1 MKKVSFSLLLI
12 VALIVV
18 LVTVFGTK
26 VLQFKAMG
34 ASAEGMGPPPETVST
49 FEVVEQVWT
58 KNWRAVGSIEP
69 IQGILLETEIGG
81 VVQSINFENGQ
92 NVALGDLLVQL
103 DVEVE
108 RAELRAAEALAR
120 LAEVELERA
129 KRLRESGNVP
139 QSDLDRAVAEAQR
152 AKAQVDNL
160 QARIDRKT
168 IRAPF
173 SGQVGIRQINLGQ
186 FVPSG
191 APIVALQANETVYA
205 NFSLPQQALDKIETG
220 YAIKLTSDVY
230 PERSF
235 EGSLTA
241 ISPEIDPTTRS
252 VALQGT
258 FDNADGLL
266 RAGLFVRVEV
276 SLPTK
281 STVVV
286 VPSTAILYA
295 PYGNS
300 VYKIEHEAT
309 GPVAR
314 QHFVSLGEHKGDF
327 VSIVKGVEVG
337 EVVVSAG
344 AFKLRNG
351 STVTIN
357 NDLAPEPKLDP
368 KPNNS

>member
-1 MKKVSFSLLLI
+1 MKKVIFSLLLI

-18 LVTVFGTK
+18 LATVFGTK

-34 ASAEGMGPPPETVST
+34 AAAEGMMPPPETVST
-49 FEVVEQVWT
+49 FEVEQQTWT
-58 KNWRAVGSIEP
+58 QSLRAIGSVEP

-81 VVQSINFENGQ
+81 VVESINFDNGQ
-92 NVALGDLLVQL
+92 KVEAGDLLVQL
-103 DVEVE
+103 DVDVE
-108 RAELRAAEALAR
+108 HAELKAAQALAR

-139 QSDLDRAVAEAQR
+139 QSDLDRAVAEESRSQAE
-152 AKAQVDNL
+152 VENI

-173 SGQVGIRQINLGQ
+173 SGKVGIRQINLGQ

-191 APIVALQANETVYA
+191 APIVALQANETVYV
-205 NFSLPQQALDKIETG
+205 NFTLPQQALGKIESG
-220 YAIKLTSDVY
+220 YSVKLTSDVY
-230 PERSF
+230 PGRTF
-235 EGSLTA
+235 EGRLTA
-241 ISPEIDPTTRS
+241 ISPEIDAKTRS

-258 FDNADGLL
+258 FENPDGLL

-281 STVVV
+281 STVTV
-286 VPSTAILYA
+286 VPATAILYA

-300 VYKIEHEAT
+300 VYKIEDGEN
-309 GPVAR
+309 GKIAR
-314 QHFVSLGEHKGDF
+314 QHFISIGQRKGDF
-327 VSIVKGVEVG
+327 VSIVKGAEVG
-337 EVVVSAG
+337 DVIVSGG

-351 STVTIN
+351 ISVTIN
-357 NDLAPEPKLDP
+357 NDLAPEPKLEP
-368 KPNNS
+368 KPNNT